1 MILGF
6 KDQATRDLFDGLD
19 SRSAR
24 TIPKEIWDV
33 ARRKLDQL
41 NRATTIQDMRA
52 PPNNRLMKFGGG
64 YKVRINDQYRMTF
77 KFSGGNASDVLV
89 SDTH

>member
-6 KDQATRDLFDGLD
+6 KDQATRDLYDGLD
-19 SRSAR
+19 SKAAR
-24 TIPKEIWDV
+24 TIPKAIWEV

-41 NRATTIQDMRA
+41 NRATSIQDMRA
-52 PPNNRLMKFGGG
+52 PPNNRLMKFGNG

-77 KFSGGNASDVLV
+77 VFAGGNATDVQI